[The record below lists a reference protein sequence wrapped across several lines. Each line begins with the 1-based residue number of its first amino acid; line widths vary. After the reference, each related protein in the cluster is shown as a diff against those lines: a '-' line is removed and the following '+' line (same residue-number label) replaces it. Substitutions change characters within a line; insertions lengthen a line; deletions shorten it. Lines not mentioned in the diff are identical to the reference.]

1 MRNAVR
7 LLERRLA
14 CLVAQS
20 ALEPVVDDYVD
31 RWRAAVKQGGPPP
44 DVFELVRAVTAQRV
58 PILNAGALV
67 SHIEQC
73 AFNDRIPDPRR
84 IVQAIVHG
92 HALRYYFAN
101 HDKTC
106 RCPARM
112 PLITNYSRHDDDDDD
127 DGN

>member
-58 PILNAGALV
+58 PVLSAGAIV
-67 SHIEQC
+67 SLIDQC
-73 AFNDRIPDPRR
+73 AGNDRVPDPRR
-84 IVQAIVHG
+84 IIQAIVHG
-92 HALRYYFAN
+92 HAQRYYFAN

-112 PLITNYSRHDDDDDD
+112 PLIIDYSRHDDDD
-127 DGN
+127 N

>member
-7 LLERRLA
+7 PLERRLA

-20 ALEPVVDDYVD
+20 ALEPIVDDYVD
-31 RWRAAVKQGGPPP
+31 RWRAAVEQGDPPP
-44 DVFELVRAVTAQRV
+44 DVFDLLRAATAQRV
-58 PILNAGALV
+58 PMLNAGAIV

-73 AFNDRIPDPRR
+73 ADSDRVPDSRR
-84 IVQAIVHG
+84 IIQAIVHG
-92 HALRYYFAN
+92 YAQRDYFTN

-112 PLITNYSRHDDDDDD
+112 PLVIDYSPNDDDD
-127 DGN
+127 N

>member
-14 CLVAQS
+14 CLVAQA
-20 ALEPVVDDYVD
+20 ALGPVVDDYVD
-31 RWRAAVKQGGPPP
+31 RWRAAVELGGPPP

-73 AFNDRIPDPRR
+73 ARNNRIPDPRR

-92 HALRYYFAN
+92 HAQRYYFAN

-112 PLITNYSRHDDDDDD
+112 PLIIDYSTHGDGDDD
-127 DGN
+127 N

>member
-20 ALEPVVDDYVD
+20 ALEPIVEDYLD
-31 RWRAAVKQGGPPP
+31 RWCIAVEQGDPPP
-44 DVFELVRAVTAQRV
+44 DVFELVRAATAQRV
-58 PILNAGALV
+58 PVLNAGAIV
-67 SHIEQC
+67 SLIDQC
-73 AFNDRIPDPRR
+73 AGNNRVPDPRR
-84 IVQAIVHG
+84 IIQAIVHG
-92 HALRYYFAN
+92 DAQRYYFTN

-112 PLITNYSRHDDDDDD
+112 PLVIDYSPDDDDD
-127 DGN
+127 N

>member
-14 CLVAQS
+14 CLVAQA
-20 ALEPVVDDYVD
+20 ALGPVVDDYVD
-31 RWRAAVKQGGPPP
+31 RWRAAVELGGPPP

-67 SHIEQC
+67 STSSSAPQQSH
-73 AFNDRIPDPRR
+73 PDPRR

-92 HALRYYFAN
+92 PPYATTSPTTIRPAAAL
-101 HDKTC
+101 
-106 RCPARM
+106 PAL
-112 PLITNYSRHDDDDDD
+112 PLIIDYSTHGDGDDD
-127 DGN
+127 N